1 MDPRGAKRVA
11 LCGSRYSSTAV
22 LPQLSCFVVLA
33 AVNGEYRRF
42 EGFAF
47 KRLPGSNNKRET
59 FSPDILVHK
68 NSSSYNHIVGNLYM
82 SPHQIVAFLAIFF
95 SNRELI

>member
-1 MDPRGAKRVA
+1 MRSSKKMDPRGAKRVA

-22 LPQLSCFVVLA
+22 LPQLLCFVVLA

-47 KRLPGSNNKRET
+47 RRLPGSNNKRET
-59 FSPDILVHK
+59 FSISHTFSCIKTPPAATIL
-68 NSSSYNHIVGNLYM
+68 
-82 SPHQIVAFLAIFF
+82 
-95 SNRELI
+95 